1 MIRRTLALA
10 VAATLLVTALL
21 AAHDMFLKPAQF
33 FVAENASLPAILLN
47 GTFDKSSNSI
57 NRTRIADLSMV
68 GPKGRTRIDTTAW
81 ATAGDTSRIV
91 YATGPAGTYVFAV
104 STKASEIELPAKS
117 FNGYLKEDGLPDE
130 LARRT
135 KARELGV
142 DAKER
147 YSKHV
152 KAIVQVG
159 DRRSNDFAT
168 VLGYPAEIVP
178 VDNPYSVKIGGTLTV
193 KALVDGKP
201 LPNALVLYGARAP
214 SGKAIP
220 ERTTRAGADGIA
232 RVPVASAG
240 VWYVKFI
247 SMTRLGKRPDGVTHE
262 SKWATLT
269 FAIR

>member
-1 MIRRTLALA
+1 MIRRMLVVAL
-10 VAATLLVTALL
+10 VATLVVTGLA
-21 AAHDMFLKPAQF
+21 AAHDMFLKPGQF
-33 FVAENASLPAILLN
+33 FVAENGSLPAILLN

-68 GPKGRTRIDTTAW
+68 GPRGRTRIDTTAW

-91 YATGPAGTYVFAV
+91 YRTGPAGTYVLAV
-104 STKASEIELPAKS
+104 STRPSEIELDAKD
-117 FNGYLKEDGLPDE
+117 FNGYLKEDGLDDE

-135 KARELGV
+135 KAGELGA

-159 DRRSNDFAT
+159 NHRSRDFAT
-168 VLGYPAEIVP
+168 ALGYPAEIVP
-178 VDNPYSVKIGGTLTV
+178 VNNPYDLKIGGTLAVTL
-193 KALVDGKP
+193 LVGGKP
-201 LPNALVLYGARAP
+201 APNALVLYGARAP
-214 SGKAIP
+214 SGKVTA
-220 ERTTRAGADGIA
+220 EQSTRAGADGVA
-232 RVPVASAG
+232 RIPISGPG

-247 SMTRLGKRPDGVTHE
+247 SMTRLGKTPDGVTHE

-269 FAIR
+269 FATR

>member
-1 MIRRTLALA
+1 MVR
-10 VAATLLVTALL
+10 
-21 AAHDMFLKPAQF
+21 
-33 FVAENASLPAILLN
+33 AI
-47 GTFDKSSNSI
+47 S
-57 NRTRIADLSMV
+57 
-68 GPKGRTRIDTTAW
+68 
-81 ATAGDTSRIV
+81 
-91 YATGPAGTYVFAV
+91 
-104 STKASEIELPAKS
+104 
-117 FNGYLKEDGLPDE
+117 DE

-135 KARELGV
+135 KAGELGA

-232 RVPVASAG
+232 RIPLGSAG

-247 SMTRLGKRPDGVTHE
+247 SMTRLGKRPDGITHE

-269 FAIR
+269 FALR

>member
-1 MIRRTLALA
+1 MTRRALALT
-10 VAATLLVTALL
+10 ATAILAITAIA

-33 FVAENASLPAILLN
+33 FVAPGSSLPAILLN

-68 GPKGRTRIDTTAW
+68 GPAGRTRIDTTAW
-81 ATAGDTSRIV
+81 GTAGDTSRIV
-91 YATGPAGTYVFAV
+91 YKTGAAGTYLFAV
-104 STKASEIELPAKS
+104 STRPSEIELDAKD
-117 FNGYLKEDGLPDE
+117 FNGYLKDDGLPDE

-135 KARELGV
+135 KAGELGQ

-159 DRRSNDFAT
+159 DRRTNDFAM

-178 VDNPYSVKIGGTLTV
+178 VDNPYAVQIGGTLGV
-193 KALVDGKP
+193 KMLVDGKQAP
-201 LPNALVLYGARAP
+201 GVNVLFGSRSP
-214 SGKAIP
+214 SGKATA
-220 ERTTRAGADGIA
+220 ERHTRAGADGVA
-232 RVPVASAG
+232 RIPIDGPG

-247 SMTRLGKRPDGVTHE
+247 SMTRLGKTTDGVTHE

-269 FAIR
+269 FAVR